1 MFFKRVNVV
10 MFLLGLVL
18 AQSTLATPA
27 KQYIE
32 LYMGQVKTIQV
43 GMVKR
48 IAVGM
53 DTVLGASVMDNGE
66 LLLIPKTPGST
77 ELHVWKAG
85 ERKLTVTVDVLP
97 AQASKTLKELRS
109 IFRTFEH
116 VSFRHESGII
126 LAEGKIRPEDATLF
140 QGTLEKFSGVISM
153 VRAEQIEIKDM
164 VKMQVKVLEINKNDG
179 LQFGINW
186 DNAISG
192 PSLALVTNFKPNDYY
207 VYGSDGNKLLE
218 LFDGTLPIS
227 SSKAYGYGGIATG
240 INSMINLLKEQ
251 GTARILA
258 EPSLSTRSGEKA
270 SFQSGG
276 SYPLAVLNEF
286 GQPVVEMQ
294 DYGIQ
299 LDIEPVIDDQGNI
312 ISNVRAEMSSID
324 FSTVVQGVPGL
335 LTRNTESV
343 VNMRAGETLVISG
356 LIKVEDSR
364 SYEKLPLLGDIPILG
379 ELFTSRNFQEGRSEL
394 IILVTPTVAK
404 VDVSLPDDIQ
414 QNLTDMEN
422 TEVDVPTSDWLLD

>member
-1 MFFKRVNVV
+1 MFFKRVNVMV
-10 MFLLGLVL
+10 LLFGLGF
-18 AQSTLATPA
+18 AQSILAAPA

-43 GMVKR
+43 GEVKR

-53 DTVLGASVMDNGE
+53 DTVLGASVMDNDE
-66 LLLIPKTPGST
+66 LLLIPKAPGST
-77 ELHVWKAG
+77 ELHIWKAG
-85 ERKLTVTVDVLP
+85 ERKLTLTVDVLP

-109 IFRTFEH
+109 VFRTFEH
-116 VSFRHESGII
+116 VSFRHESGFI

-140 QGTLEKFSGVISM
+140 QGTLEKFPEVISM
-153 VRAEQIEIKDM
+153 VRAEQVEIKDM

-207 VYGSDGNKLLE
+207 VFGSDDNELLG
-218 LFDGTLPIS
+218 LFDGKIPIS
-227 SSKAYGYGGIATG
+227 SSKSYSYGGIATG
-240 INSMINLLKEQ
+240 INSIINLLKEQ

-299 LDIEPVIDDQGNI
+299 LDIQPIIDEQGNI
-312 ISNVRAEMSSID
+312 VSTVRAEMSSID

-379 ELFTSRNFQEGRSEL
+379 ELFTSRNFQQGRSEL
-394 IILVTPTVAK
+394 IILVTPTVTK
-404 VDVSLPDDIQ
+404 VDVPLSDDIQ
-414 QNLTDMEN
+414 QNLTDMEG
-422 TEVDVPTSDWLLD
+422 TAVDVPTSDWLLD

>member
-414 QNLTDMEN
+414 QNLTDMES
-422 TEVDVPTSDWLLD
+422 TEVNVPTSDWLLD

>member
-10 MFLLGLVL
+10 VFLLGLVL
-18 AQSTLATPA
+18 AQSTLAVPT

-43 GMVKR
+43 GKIKR

-97 AQASKTLKELRS
+97 AQASKILKELRS

-116 VSFRHESGII
+116 VRFRHESGII

-140 QGTLEKFSGVISM
+140 QGTLGKFPGVISM

-164 VKMQVKVLEINKNDG
+164 VKMQVKVLEINKNNG

-207 VYGSDGNKLLE
+207 VFGSDGNKLLE

-240 INSMINLLKEQ
+240 INSIINLLKEQ

-299 LDIEPVIDDQGNI
+299 LDIEPVIDEQGNI
-312 ISNVRAEMSSID
+312 ISTVRAEMSSID

-356 LIKVEDSR
+356 LIKMEDSR

-404 VDVSLPDDIQ
+404 VDVPLPDDIQ
-414 QNLTDMEN
+414 QNLTEMEG
-422 TEVDVPTSDWLLD
+422 TEVDVPTSDWLLE

>member
-1 MFFKRVNVV
+1 MFFKRVNVTV
-10 MFLLGLVL
+10 LLFGLGF
-18 AQSTLATPA
+18 AQSILAAPA

-43 GMVKR
+43 GEVKR

-53 DTVLGASVMDNGE
+53 DTVLGASVMDNDE
-66 LLLIPKTPGST
+66 LLLIPKAPGST
-77 ELHVWKAG
+77 ELHIWKAG
-85 ERKLTVTVDVLP
+85 ERKLTLTVDVLP

-109 IFRTFEH
+109 VFRTFEH
-116 VSFRHESGII
+116 VSFRHESGFI

-140 QGTLEKFSGVISM
+140 QGTLEKFPEVISM
-153 VRAEQIEIKDM
+153 VRAEQVEIKDM

-207 VYGSDGNKLLE
+207 VFGSDDNELLG
-218 LFDGTLPIS
+218 LFDGTIPIS
-227 SSKAYGYGGIATG
+227 SSKSYSYGGIATG
-240 INSMINLLKEQ
+240 INSIINLLKEQ

-299 LDIEPVIDDQGNI
+299 LDIQPIIDEQGNI
-312 ISNVRAEMSSID
+312 VSTVRAEMSSID

-379 ELFTSRNFQEGRSEL
+379 ELFTSRNFQQGRSEL

-404 VDVSLPDDIQ
+404 VDVPLSDDIQ
-414 QNLTDMEN
+414 QNLTDMEG

>member
-1 MFFKRVNVV
+1 MFFKRVNLM
-10 MFLLGLVL
+10 MFLCGLIL
-18 AQSTLATPA
+18 AHSASAAPA

-32 LYMGQVKTIQV
+32 LYMGQVKSIQV
-43 GMVKR
+43 GEVKR

-53 DTVLGASVMDNGE
+53 DAVLGTSVMDNGE

-97 AQASKTLKELRS
+97 QQASKTLSELRS
-109 IFRTFEH
+109 IFRSFEH
-116 VSFRHESGII
+116 VTFRHESGFI
-126 LAEGKIRPEDATLF
+126 LAEGKIRPEDAELF
-140 QGTLEKFSGVISM
+140 QGALGKFPGVLSM

-207 VYGSDGNKLLE
+207 VYGSEGNKLLE
-218 LFDGTLPIS
+218 LFDGKIPIS
-227 SSKAYGYGGIATG
+227 SSKAHGYGGIATG
-240 INSMINLLKEQ
+240 INSIINLLKEQ

-299 LDIEPVIDDQGNI
+299 LDIEPVIDEQGNI
-312 ISNVRAEMSSID
+312 ISRVRAEMSSID
-324 FSTVVQGVPGL
+324 FATVVQGVPGL

-343 VNMRAGETLVISG
+343 VNMKVGETLVISG
-356 LIKVEDSR
+356 LIRVEDSR

-379 ELFTSRNFQEGRSEL
+379 ELFTSRNFKEGRSEL

-404 VDVSLPDDIQ
+404 VDTPLPDEIQ
-414 QNLTDMEN
+414 RNLVEMESA
-422 TEVDVPTSDWLLD
+422 EIDVPASDWLLD

>member
-10 MFLLGLVL
+10 VFLLGLVL
-18 AQSTLATPA
+18 AQSTLAAPT

-43 GMVKR
+43 GKIKR

-97 AQASKTLKELRS
+97 AQASKILKELRS

-140 QGTLEKFSGVISM
+140 QGTLGKFPGVISM
-153 VRAEQIEIKDM
+153 GRAEQIEIKDM
-164 VKMQVKVLEINKNDG
+164 VKMQVKVLEINKNNG

-207 VYGSDGNKLLE
+207 VFGSDGNKLLE

-240 INSMINLLKEQ
+240 INSIINLLKEQ

-299 LDIEPVIDDQGNI
+299 LDIEPVIDEQGNI
-312 ISNVRAEMSSID
+312 ISTVRAEMSSID

-356 LIKVEDSR
+356 LIKMEDSR

-404 VDVSLPDDIQ
+404 VDVPLPDDIQ
-414 QNLTDMEN
+414 QNLTEMEG
-422 TEVDVPTSDWLLD
+422 TEVDVPTSDWLLE

>member
-10 MFLLGLVL
+10 VFLLGLVL
-18 AQSTLATPA
+18 AQSTLAAPA

-43 GMVKR
+43 GEVKR

-140 QGTLEKFSGVISM
+140 QGTLEKFPGVISM

-299 LDIEPVIDDQGNI
+299 LDIQPVIDEQGNI
-312 ISNVRAEMSSID
+312 ISTVRAEMSSID

-379 ELFTSRNFQEGRSEL
+379 ELFISRNFQEGRSEL

-404 VDVSLPDDIQ
+404 VDVPLPDDIQ
-414 QNLTDMEN
+414 HNLTDMEG
-422 TEVDVPTSDWLLD
+422 TEVNVPTSDWLLD

>member
-1 MFFKRVNVV
+1 MFFKHVNVV
-10 MFLLGLVL
+10 VFLLGLVL
-18 AQSTLATPA
+18 AQSTLAAPA

-43 GMVKR
+43 GEVKR

-53 DTVLGASVMDNGE
+53 DTVLSASVMDNGE

-140 QGTLEKFSGVISM
+140 QGTLEKFPGVISM

-207 VYGSDGNKLLE
+207 VFGSDDNKLLK
-218 LFDGTLPIS
+218 LFDGTLPVS
-227 SSKAYGYGGIATG
+227 SSKAYSYGGIATG
-240 INSMINLLKEQ
+240 INSIINLLKEQ

-299 LDIEPVIDDQGNI
+299 LDIQPVIDEQGNI
-312 ISNVRAEMSSID
+312 ISTVRAEMSSID

-404 VDVSLPDDIQ
+404 VDVPLPDSIQ
-414 QNLTDMEN
+414 QNLTEMDD